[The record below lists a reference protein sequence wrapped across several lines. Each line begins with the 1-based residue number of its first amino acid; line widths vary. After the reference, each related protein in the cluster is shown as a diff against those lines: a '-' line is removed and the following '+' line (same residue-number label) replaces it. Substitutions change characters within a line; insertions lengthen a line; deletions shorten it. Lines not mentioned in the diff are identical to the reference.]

1 MIKLR
6 LKLNNILV
14 ERLWFKLKT
23 NQILLSK
30 LPLTRR
36 NNDRRQT
43 QTWIPCWR
51 KRHKSTFLCVLRLH
65 YRVRTFSPAAEHLC
79 LCRTAFCVEWA
90 RLQSK
95 LFYSK
100 SLNKTGSLSRQQLR
114 WGDSLQV
121 IGTAF
126 VIQDIKS
133 KINETEVMSTPIKC
147 FNHSCVSLRLQNQVF
162 DSFESWSQSTRVCRN
177 LDAHTS
183 STHLPTDLKH
193 QNGQF
198 HCVM

>member
-1 MIKLR
+1 MITLW
-6 LKLNNILV
+6 LKLNNIFV
-14 ERLWFKLKT
+14 KRLWFKLKT

-51 KRHKSTFLCVLRLH
+51 KRHESTFLCVLRLH
-65 YRVRTFSPAAEHLC
+65 YRVRTFSPAVERQ
-79 LCRTAFCVEWA
+79 CRTAFCVEWT

-100 SLNKTGSLSRQQLR
+100 SLNKTVSLSRQQLG
-114 WGDSLQV
+114 WGEPLQV

-126 VIQDIKS
+126 VIQDIKA
-133 KINETEVMSTPIKC
+133 KINESEVMSKPK
-147 FNHSCVSLRLQNQVF
+147 VF
-162 DSFESWSQSTRVCRN
+162 
-177 LDAHTS
+177 
-183 STHLPTDLKH
+183 
-193 QNGQF
+193 
-198 HCVM
+198 